1 MMLFGGKIELG
12 AVHTYLELFGRY
24 FIDLTPA
31 MERSAPGD
39 LGFGRT

>member
-1 MMLFGGKIELG
+1 MLFGGKIELG

-24 FIDLTPA
+24 FIDLTRA
-31 MERSAPGD
+31 MERSAPGE